1 MVTCAFG
8 LSSKK
13 QDYGNNV
20 WRAQSY
26 DIPTMISF
34 KGLMLRN
41 LSLQLRKTLG
51 LRRELGIEGAQIER
65 IAGVFLEREKFGKE
79 LLFTLG
85 RVEWI
90 FFERIGIEVEK

>member
-1 MVTCAFG
+1 MFG
-8 LSSKK
+8 GL
-13 QDYGNNV
+13 NPH
-20 WRAQSY
+20 
-26 DIPTMISF
+26 DISTMISF
-34 KGLMLRN
+34 KGLMTRN

-90 FFERIGIEVEK
+90 FFERIGIEIEK